1 MSETAQPPASTAK
14 APVPAANATPPAE
27 LHLSLPQ
34 RAAIIL
40 SLLEPDNARSIA
52 EHFDEGR
59 VDRAVEAF
67 ESLRMVG
74 RRDLLA
80 TIKAFT
86 TALEGDFPVV
96 AGGQRRA
103 SVLAEALMDKAS
115 LAIHEGEEPPVLENQ
130 GSVDEGA
137 DAEAVWA
144 YVRALDPA
152 KIGALLRKE
161 RPAVV
166 AAVLQR
172 ISTESATAVLDALV
186 DESATEVVRLVLS
199 GRQPA
204 PPTYNA
210 IAESLRRNAADRIAE
225 ANQPSANPADQL
237 AEVFNVMTASRQDAI
252 LEPLRVKQPG
262 LVESLEGKLLR
273 FEILH
278 ERLPKTIVPTLF
290 RELDN
295 KVVDPAL
302 KLGLQSHKETAEFLL
317 GSISQ
322 RLAEQIR
329 ERIEESPAL
338 KPGEGEDAQTEIM
351 KTLIAWCEEGRFTF
365 KAPPTEE

>member
-1 MSETAQPPASTAK
+1 MSETAEKTSGTSVAATRAAPQIEQRVTPA
-14 APVPAANATPPAE
+14 
-27 LHLSLPQ
+27 Q

-40 SLLEPDNARSIA
+40 SLLEPENARNIA
-52 EHFDEGR
+52 ERFDEGR
-59 VDRAVEAF
+59 IDRAIKAF

-74 RRDLLA
+74 RKDLLS
-80 TIKAFT
+80 TIRTFT

-103 SVLAEALMDKAS
+103 YALAEALMDDA
-115 LAIHEGEEPPVLENQ
+115 AFAGARGEEPPMLEDQ
-130 GSVDEGA
+130 GSLDDGA

-172 ISTESATAVLDALV
+172 ISTESATAVLDALA
-186 DESATEVVRLVLS
+186 DEAATEVVRLVLS

-225 ANQPSANPADQL
+225 ADQPSANPADQL
-237 AEVFNVMTASRQDAI
+237 AEVFNIMAASRQDAI
-252 LEPLRVKQPG
+252 LEPLRDKQPA
-262 LVESLEGKLLR
+262 LIENLESKLLR
-273 FEILH
+273 FALLH

-290 RELDN
+290 REVDN
-295 KVVDPAL
+295 KVLDPAL
-302 KLGLQSHKETAEFLL
+302 KLGLQDHKETAEFLL

-329 ERIEESPAL
+329 ERLEDAPAL
-338 KPGEGEDAQTEIM
+338 KSGEGEDAQTEVM
-351 KTLIAWCEEGRFTF
+351 KTLIAWSEEGRFSF
-365 KAPPTEE
+365 KPPPTEV